1 MPPKHGLDLVP
12 LPELPGL
19 SQAAKDLV
27 DRIQA
32 MQEGVSQKLE
42 AANAKYKEATSKKR
56 RKKIFNVGDLVLVY
70 LWKEGFPY
78 WYLQ

>member
-1 MPPKHGLDLVP
+1 MIWCISGEKPKQWDLALSQAKFAYNSTVSRSTGKSSFAIVYCVPLKHGLDLVP

-32 MQEGVSQKLE
+32 VQEEV
-42 AANAKYKEATSKKR
+42 R
-56 RKKIFNVGDLVLVY
+56 
-70 LWKEGFPY
+70 
-78 WYLQ
+78 